1 MSGKRT
7 MQKEFQEASLRLTSS
22 NSFERITQ
30 DTIENIKYL
39 TNSFYKIFDVKTFN
53 SYIYINNL
61 NLVDIYFKD
70 TLNKIISNILDKSSI
85 LDEQNNDLT
94 KDFIYS
100 IILLISIDGFKRYPE
115 IAKTIRNI
123 FFNYENYNYFNPKK
137 NKKRENNITFWQFNN
152 VYCSQ
157 FIQYPEP
164 IFKVG
169 DKVDVLIET
178 SNKEEINTMVWME
191 GIIKK
196 VENNLYY
203 ILYNGE
209 DETNDEICYPVGL
222 PIVRKRSDDWD
233 WRLNLKKK

>member
-100 IILLISIDGFKRYPE
+100 IILLISIDEFKRYPE

-178 SNKEEINTMVWME
+178 SNKEEINNMV
-191 GIIKK
+191 
-196 VENNLYY
+196 
-203 ILYNGE
+203 
-209 DETNDEICYPVGL
+209 
-222 PIVRKRSDDWD
+222 
-233 WRLNLKKK
+233 

>member
-1 MSGKRT
+1 

-85 LDEQNNDLT
+85 LDEQSNDLT

-100 IILLISIDGFKRYPE
+100 IILLISIDEFKRYPE
-115 IAKTIRNI
+115 IAKTVRNI
-123 FFNYENYNYFNPKK
+123 FFNYENYNY
-137 NKKRENNITFWQFNN
+137 
-152 VYCSQ
+152 
-157 FIQYPEP
+157 
-164 IFKVG
+164 
-169 DKVDVLIET
+169 
-178 SNKEEINTMVWME
+178 
-191 GIIKK
+191 
-196 VENNLYY
+196 
-203 ILYNGE
+203 YN
-209 DETNDEICYPVGL
+209 
-222 PIVRKRSDDWD
+222 
-233 WRLNLKKK
+233 